1 MTSAQTDK
9 CKQTI
14 LIVDDE
20 TVNIKILHEILQKDY
35 QVIFSTNGKQ
45 AIDLAVSKKPD
56 LIILDIIMPEMDG
69 YSVCK
74 ALKQNPETKDILIIF
89 ITVKDH
95 SDDETKGFEL
105 GAVDYIAKPI
115 NPSVVKAR
123 VRTHLSLMLA
133 RRELEIKNRELI
145 EAASLREDIDAI
157 SRHDLK
163 TPLNGIINL
172 PQLIAED
179 SSLNAEQR
187 EYLDIIEQSGYQM
200 LNIVNM
206 SLNLCKMERGNYLFS
221 PRDVNLIQIINKIT
235 TEMKNILEIKSISLA
250 VFIDGRKP
258 YAFER
263 FIVYGE
269 EFLLY
274 SMMANLIK
282 NAIEASPDAETVTIY
297 LHHNEMD
304 CIQIHNKG
312 VVPENIRNDF
322 FEKYSTYG
330 KESGM
335 GLGTYSA
342 RLIAHIHQG
351 TIELKSD
358 KKTGTGVMVCLP
370 KNEITSD
377 NDSPVRV
384 LIVEDSATERL
395 FIENIL
401 SNSNYIEVVGTANSG
416 KEAITKVKQLKPDVI
431 TMDIVLP
438 DMNGIDITNEIM
450 KTKPIPI
457 VFVSAF
463 TDEES
468 TRMAFDAMK
477 FGGIL
482 DILAK
487 PYKSEDWSR
496 GSWGKDLIMKI
507 KSLSQVQVK
516 HFEK

>member
-1 MTSAQTDK
+1 MKSEQVEQP
-9 CKQTI
+9 KQTI

-20 TVNIKILHEILQKDY
+20 AVNIKILHESLQKDY
-35 QVIFSTNGKQ
+35 QVIFSTRGKQ
-45 AIDLAVSKKPD
+45 AIELAKSKKPD

-69 YSVCK
+69 YAVCK
-74 ALKQNPETKDILIIF
+74 ALKQDPETHDILVIF

-105 GAVDYIAKPI
+105 GAVDYITKPI

-123 VRTHLSLMLA
+123 VQTHLSLMMA

-163 TPLNGIINL
+163 APLNGIINL
-172 PQLIAED
+172 PQLIAEEGP
-179 SSLNAEQR
+179 LNDEQK
-187 EYLDIIEQSGYQM
+187 EFLNIIETSGYQM

-206 SLNLCKMERGNYLFS
+206 SLNLCKMERGNYSFS
-221 PRDVNLIQIINKIT
+221 PQDVNLIQVIKKIRS
-235 TEMKNILEIKSISLA
+235 ELKDVLDIKSLSISI
-250 VFIDGRKP
+250 FIDGRKP

-263 FIVYGE
+263 FIVHGE
-269 EFLLY
+269 GFLLY

-282 NAIEASPDAETVTIY
+282 NALEASPE
-297 LHHNEMD
+297 NEIVAIHLNHRASD
-304 CIQIHNKG
+304 IIRIHNAG
-312 VVPENIRNDF
+312 VVPKNIRNDF

-351 TIELKSD
+351 TIELNTD
-358 KKTGTGVMVCLP
+358 KMNGTDVIVQLP
-370 KNEITSD
+370 KNKSSFA
-377 NDSPVRV
+377 NSSPVRV

-401 SNSNYIEVVGTANSG
+401 QKCQDIDVIGSASNG
-416 KEAITKVKQLKPDVI
+416 KEAIDKAKQLKPDLI
-431 TMDIVLP
+431 TMDIILP
-438 DMNGIDITNEIM
+438 DMNGIEITNIIM
-450 KTKPIPI
+450 KTNPIPI

-482 DILAK
+482 DIIAK
-487 PYKSEDWSR
+487 PCKSEDWNK
-496 GSWGKDLIMKI
+496 GSWGNDLIVKI
-507 KSLSQVQVK
+507 LSLSHVQVK
-516 HFEK
+516 QY

>member
-1 MTSAQTDK
+1 MPYEHTKREQ
-9 CKQTI
+9 QTI

-20 TVNIKILHEILQKDY
+20 AVNIKILHESLHKDY
-35 QVIFSTNGKQ
+35 QVIFSTQGDR
-45 AIDLAVSKKPD
+45 AIELAISKKPD

-69 YSVCK
+69 YAVCK
-74 ALKQNPETKDILIIF
+74 ALKQNPETRDILIIF

-95 SDDETKGFEL
+95 SDDETMGFEL
-105 GAVDYIAKPI
+105 GAVDYITKPI

-123 VRTHLSLMLA
+123 VRTHLALMLA
-133 RRELEIKNRELI
+133 RRELEIKNRELL

-179 SSLNAEQR
+179 GPLNAQQR
-187 EYLDIIEQSGYQM
+187 EFLDIIENSGYQM

-206 SLNLCKMERGNYLFS
+206 SLNLCKMERGNYS
-221 PRDVNLIQIINKIT
+221 YTPQYVNIIQIIRKIQS
-235 TEMKNILEIKSISLA
+235 EMKNVLEIKSLSCS
-250 VFIDGRKP
+250 VFIEGRPP
-258 YAFER
+258 YIFEK
-263 FIVYGE
+263 FIVHGE

-282 NAIEASPDAETVTIY
+282 NAFEASPEGETITIH
-297 LHHNEMD
+297 LNHTAMD
-304 CIQIHNKG
+304 LIRIHNTG
-312 VVPENIRNDF
+312 AVPENIRNDF

-330 KESGM
+330 KETGM

-342 RLIAHIHQG
+342 RLIAQIHQG
-351 TIELKSD
+351 TIELETDDIK
-358 KKTGTGVMVCLP
+358 GTNIIVQLP
-370 KNEITSD
+370 KYTENLDIDT
-377 NDSPVRV
+377 PVRV

-401 SNSNYIEVVGTANSG
+401 SGTKEIEVIGTASCG
-416 KEAITKVKQLKPDVI
+416 TEAIKKIRKLKPDLI
-431 TMDIVLP
+431 TMDIILP
-438 DMNGIDITNEIM
+438 DMTGIDITNEMM
-450 KTKPIPI
+450 KTDPTPI

-468 TRMAFDAMK
+468 TRMAFEAMK

-482 DILAK
+482 DIMAK
-487 PYKSEDWSR
+487 PYRSEDWKK
-496 GSWGKDLIMKI
+496 GSWGKDLVLKI
-507 KSLSQVQVK
+507 ISLAQVNRGRN
-516 HFEK
+516 